1 MEKISSLLISLL
13 SSTKLPEDKILATSS
28 ALEVLTFFFILA
40 SASNLPET
48 ICNTIVTL
56 ACITGVV
63 AQDFYKNHAMVFLA
77 CLNIAIATYYFASAN
92 PAMGLFFLFDAT
104 SCLITKYFPKDG
116 YKWSSLL
123 DLASS
128 TSLGASNPIA
138 GIISLMADLVSI
150 TSLPQFKKAV
160 ANLFLA
166 AQIYLKRPNEIINN
180 IGHNEEI
187 VMVNHKQN
195 KSR

>member
-13 SSTKLPEDKILATSS
+13 SSTKLPKDKILATSS

-48 ICNTIVTL
+48 ICNTIGTL

-63 AQDFYKNHAMVFLA
+63 AQDFYKNHAMFVLA

-116 YKWSSLL
+116 YKWSALL

-128 TSLGASNPIA
+128 TSLGASDPIA
-138 GIISLMADLVSI
+138 GTISLMADLI
-150 TSLPQFKKAV
+150 NIASLPQFKKAF

-166 AQIYLKRPNEIINN
+166 AQMAIQKPNEIINP
-180 IGHNEEI
+180 IGNNAEI
-187 VMVNHKQN
+187 VMVK